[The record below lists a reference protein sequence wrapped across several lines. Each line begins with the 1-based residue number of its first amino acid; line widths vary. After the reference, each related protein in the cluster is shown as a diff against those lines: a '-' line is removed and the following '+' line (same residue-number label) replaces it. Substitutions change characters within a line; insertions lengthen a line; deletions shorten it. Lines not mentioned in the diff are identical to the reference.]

1 MCHPVHCLS
10 LFAVIGERVGGSARQ
25 QSPAAR
31 QSTIRV
37 PAEKELQ
44 GSVLRDAGEDPEVL
58 REQVY
63 S

>member
-1 MCHPVHCLS
+1 M
-10 LFAVIGERVGGSARQ
+10 GGGARQ
-25 QSPAAR
+25 QSPADR

-37 PAEKELQ
+37 PPEEELQ
-44 GSVLRDAGEDPEVL
+44 GSVLRDAGEDPKVL